1 MASFK
6 AVILRQCSLEQPDS
20 IRSRGGG
27 QVREQPWVSWVA
39 VPKGGRSLGV
49 GPTGGPS
56 TVLRTGSVT
65 SPMRGGFGLGLRTSN
80 DFGVPPAK
88 ESGSPGKALLEGV
101 GLARG
106 GPATPAGSGC
116 GCPSGSAKGTASACP
131 TLPAETNGL
140 IIPQSLPRNSRKE
153 KNTPYRPNL
162 PSRLLGKALERK
174 HAKLRRRALIFLSKQ
189 RSKGLS
195 IYQAP
200 APRRTLGR
208 YNYRRLQQNK
218 PKTDKGNFF
227 FPRRH
232 QEQMDGG
239 VNLPFREGTSF
250 PCWSFRGL

>member
-1 MASFK
+1 M
-6 AVILRQCSLEQPDS
+6 
-20 IRSRGGG
+20 
-27 QVREQPWVSWVA
+27 
-39 VPKGGRSLGV
+39 

-174 HAKLRRRALIFLSKQ
+174 HAKLRWRALIFLSKQ